1 MIQGDTSHIETIQ
14 EVRKLTLDTIRLCVM
29 VIFVFIFLLKWNWFF
44 FMIQHKSLWKSKEG
58 D

>member
-1 MIQGDTSHIETIQ
+1 MRKVRTYQ
-14 EVRKLTLDTIRLCVM
+14 EVRKLTLETIRLCVM
-29 VIFVFIFLLKWNWFF
+29 VIFVFLFLLKRNCFF